1 MWSSLSSSAR
11 KIAAAFPEQLGWR
24 AGQVVCVA
32 GRLAYT
38 QYGLLKRFVMRRI
51 AVKAGGP
58 ADTSRD
64 HEMTDWD
71 QVRGLAAELV
81 GVMERPARRAAA
93 G

>member
-1 MWSSLSSSAR
+1 
-11 KIAAAFPEQLGWR
+11 
-24 AGQVVCVA
+24 
-32 GRLAYT
+32 
-38 QYGLLKRFVMRRI
+38 LKRFVMRRI

-71 QVRGLAAELV
+71 QVRAAADDLV
-81 GVMERPARRAAA
+81 RRMERPARHAAA